1 MAAVMVYMQYLTQLE
16 GPMWKQIRG
25 QGLSYHYRM
34 YMKPETGLLYFILAK
49 SSHLVDAYKEAYKIV
64 NDFLNGSTVFS
75 ELELT
80 ACKSSLIF
88 NIIEEEETPSHA
100 SVQSILSYLRGIEHG
115 YNRKI
120 IQMIPKV
127 TVEDLQRIG
136 PKYLAPLFDPAR
148 SKVAICCH
156 PSKVEEICRELQ
168 SSVTKELTVIE
179 SLDDAFLCDL

>member
-1 MAAVMVYMQYLTQLE
+1 
-16 GPMWKQIRG
+16 
-25 QGLSYHYRM
+25 
-34 YMKPETGLLYFILAK
+34 
-49 SSHLVDAYKEAYKIV
+49 
-64 NDFLNGSTVFS
+64 VFS